1 MSVKVRV
8 RASARV
14 RVKVRV
20 SARVRFGDLGVVW
33 GLCRLVRAGFG
44 LGWYGFWV
52 EVWGFWG
59 CGWFLGLGWDGLC
72 LRVGVLGIW
81 ARWVVLGH
89 GGLGLGIWGVVWGL
103 CGPALGLGGM
113 GFGLR
118 CGARHSSLPHCT
130 GRQQTTRH
138 GSKRHDS

>member
-1 MSVKVRV
+1 M
-8 RASARV
+8 
-14 RVKVRV
+14 
-20 SARVRFGDLGVVW
+20 W
-33 GLCRLVRAGFG
+33 
-44 LGWYGFWV
+44 FW
-52 EVWGFWG
+52 
-59 CGWFLGLGWDGLC
+59 GLGWDRLGFWLA
-72 LRVGVLGIW
+72 VLGIW

-103 CGPALGLGGM
+103 CGPVLGLGGM

-118 CGARHSSLPHCT
+118 WGHDSGLPHCT